1 MGISR
6 NNHGNNRL
14 IFGQATKRGDFMKK
28 ERQKNKE
35 MQPSDNRLSMSTQ
48 HEDRFAPPQGKN

>member
-1 MGISR
+1 
-6 NNHGNNRL
+6 
-14 IFGQATKRGDFMKK
+14 MKK

-48 HEDRFAPPQGKN
+48 HEDRFTPPQGKN

>member
-1 MGISR
+1 
-6 NNHGNNRL
+6 
-14 IFGQATKRGDFMKK
+14 MKK

-35 MQPSDNRLSMSTQ
+35 MQPSDNRLSMSPQ